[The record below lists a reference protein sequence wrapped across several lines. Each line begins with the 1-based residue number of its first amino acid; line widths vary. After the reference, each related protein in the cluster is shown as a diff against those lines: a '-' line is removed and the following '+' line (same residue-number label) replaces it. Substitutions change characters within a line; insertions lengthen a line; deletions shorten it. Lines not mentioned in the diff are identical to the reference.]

1 MHVGSVLLLLHLLVL
16 LLLLLRLRL
25 VHTLMMVS
33 LRGVQ
38 AGCTQQGSALPEQ
51 RCHLHPGCCVVRVV
65 GFTGNNP
72 PSAGVAK
79 SLALLLLLSR
89 SRRPADASSSPK
101 TRTARSRIG
110 TGLSNPS
117 VNTVSS
123 VTTKAHRTSPRF
135 PRHGLG
141 SIPALEILRRRLL
154 GSRVVPRK
162 VLRIA

>member
-51 RCHLHPGCCVVRVV
+51 RCHLHPGCVVRVV

-72 PSAGVAK
+72 PSAGVAT
-79 SLALLLLLSR
+79 SLALLLLLSG

-101 TRTARSRIG
+101 TRTARSKIG

-123 VTTKAHRTSPRF
+123 VTTKAHLTVRPRAF
-135 PRHGLG
+135 HATVWDRYQL
-141 SIPALEILRRRLL
+141 
-154 GSRVVPRK
+154 SRSFEGDY
-162 VLRIA
+162 